1 MVRSEDLPEPGRP
14 TGFSNGV
21 CGEAASMN
29 PSLLAGIFVLA
40 TALSGGAYWWL
51 DRKAQALPGVLRDSY
66 KLGLIIVYGLQMALL
81 LMFAI

>member
-1 MVRSEDLPEPGRP
+1 
-14 TGFSNGV
+14 
-21 CGEAASMN
+21 MN
-29 PSLLAGIFVLA
+29 ALLMAGIFLLV

-51 DRKAQALPGVLRDSY
+51 DRKAHALPDVLRDSY